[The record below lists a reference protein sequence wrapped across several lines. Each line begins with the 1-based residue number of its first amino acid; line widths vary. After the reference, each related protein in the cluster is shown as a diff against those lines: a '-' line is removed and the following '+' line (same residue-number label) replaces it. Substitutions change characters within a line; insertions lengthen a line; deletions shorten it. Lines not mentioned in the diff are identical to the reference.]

1 MKFDDITT
9 GPLNSMA
16 GLIDLAHTGV
26 IDRTVPTIF
35 IHTGGLPILFAF
47 GEELGHLAQCEKR

>member
-16 GLIDLAHTGV
+16 GLIDLSDSFEDSMTT
-26 IDRTVPTIF
+26 DTTIRLAF
-35 IHTGGLPILFAF
+35 RAQPARQRAVRRRGG
-47 GEELGHLAQCEKR
+47 